1 MQSRVVLFRLGYFSF
16 DISVYM
22 PCVFQFRTF
31 RLVFQAYFRPELLLY
46 FSFYEL
52 SSLMNELRFHRR
64 LEVPSIKDISPT
76 RRC

>member
-1 MQSRVVLFRLGYFSF
+1 
-16 DISVYM
+16 M
-22 PCVFQFRTF
+22 PYGNG
-31 RLVFQAYFRPELLLY
+31 LFQAYFRLISGIFQAYFRIISGPELLLY

-52 SSLMNELRFHRR
+52 SSLMNELRFHRP